1 MVTTAMPVVLLGVRA
16 PVERCCRG
24 AASVVADG
32 PGWPAALVPGV
43 AAVACRPAS
52 RSDRG
57 WPPTQPQA
65 VGGHAK
71 STPSG
76 VAAPSLAVGHRSRPI
91 PWWLGHLDQQS
102 PPALPDPSVAAWLSR
117 HL

>member
-16 PVERCCRG
+16 PVEQCCRG

-76 VAAPSLAVGHRSRPI
+76 VAPPSLAVGAVHAQSRAGRRT
-91 PWWLGHLDQQS
+91 WTGS
-102 PPALPDPSVAAWLSR
+102 RRPARPDPRVAAWLSR